1 MYFNKPNEFISDY
14 VKNFYPMIKT
24 NGVYYTNKY
33 YVIIYN
39 NNISDI
45 KINEIVLGQMF
56 TDINNFNLTIEKI
69 IYPNRYE
76 INCSQN
82 IQYINDN
89 NFSSNIS
96 DVDSVDIKSD
106 ECVYGDEDLFNDIL
120 TEYDMILDDLENIK
134 L

>member
-1 MYFNKPNEFISDY
+1 
-14 VKNFYPMIKT
+14 MIKT